1 MFGGVLGRGYGLPNL
16 VKIQEEALHTQEEPE
31 DRGAAEPAQSSA
43 VAIPEASPATLARA
57 VALEAEV
64 PNVREEMM
72 LLREEVRALRA
83 APAPPPPVVQPMQFI
98 INNTATMNNEQKTV
112 APPVQEPIQ
121 PAGPDERLLALKKF
135 FASPLNRFAV
145 FSAVALCLY
154 NFHDYLQ
161 HQWRMAEMQKR
172 MDANFFFRF
181 GQMFGLSSA
190 TKGS

>member
-16 VKIQEEALHTQEEPE
+16 IKIQEEALHTEEEPA
-31 DRGAAEPAQSSA
+31 DRGAAEPAQSSL

-57 VALEAEV
+57 VEREAQV
-64 PNVREEMM
+64 PDVRDELMLIREEM
-72 LLREEVRALRA
+72 RALRA

-98 INNTATMNNEQKTV
+98 INNTATLNSEQKTV
-112 APPVQEPIQ
+112 AAPVQEPIL

-154 NFHDYLQ
+154 NLHDYLQ
-161 HQWRMAEMQKR
+161 NKWRMAEIQKVK
-172 MDANFFFRF
+172 DANFFFRF